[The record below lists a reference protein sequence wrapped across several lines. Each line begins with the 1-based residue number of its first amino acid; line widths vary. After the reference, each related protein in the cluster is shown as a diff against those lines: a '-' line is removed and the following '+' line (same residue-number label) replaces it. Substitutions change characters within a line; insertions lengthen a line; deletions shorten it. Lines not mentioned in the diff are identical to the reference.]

1 MKLTTENWPIL
12 IVSKDWK
19 QENDNGF
26 RLRELEYCLQEK
38 EDCQVI
44 PSFTG
49 VDALDIFY
57 SRADL
62 GTIVI
67 DWDEQQQKI
76 KPLELLE
83 DIRKRNLKIPVIL
96 LTGSANTEFLD
107 EKIIPKI
114 DDCIWKNSDTIEFLA
129 GRIRRHLVRYIKS
142 IMPAFFGNLMKYAH
156 EYKYAWH
163 TPGHLG
169 GQGFLRAPAGVA
181 MYKFFGENT
190 FRSDLSISVPELGS
204 LLDHEGAAGD
214 AEKHSAKVFG
224 SDYTYYVL
232 NGTSTVNQIIWR
244 SRVVPN
250 DIALVDR
257 NCHKSLN
264 YAMVITEAVP
274 IYMIPRRNGRG
285 IIGPVRLSEF
295 SKDSI
300 EKKIDA
306 CPLIPKESKNN
317 RVKMSALTNSTY
329 DGVCYNVPEIKK
341 DLGQKVDNLHFDE
354 AWYAYAAF
362 NPMYK
367 NHFGMAEDELKENHP
382 PIFCSQST
390 HKLLTAFSQASMLHI
405 RNGGTAKVDPVQFN
419 EAYMMHGSTSPQY
432 SMIASLDVAT
442 SMMEDNGNVI
452 IGDIILEAV
461 QLRKQIAKLARD
473 ANRVNDWFFNIWQ
486 MRHIQM
492 EDKKVEFADMDV
504 NYLATHQEPWVFSKK
519 DPWHGFA
526 DMEEN
531 YAMLDPIK
539 LTITTPGIDDG
550 GNFDPVFGIP
560 ASIVTNFL
568 IDNNIV
574 CEKTDYYSFLLLNSL
589 GTTKA
594 KQGSLLTALFKFK
607 HLFDSNAPLS
617 EAAPK
622 LVAAYPEKYGNCTLK
637 EHCLA
642 MHQYIVKHH
651 LLDTMQ
657 KAFEVV
663 PEMVYKPAE
672 AFHKIIAGEYEYV
685 NIGDM
690 AGKIAG
696 VMLVPY
702 PPGIPILMGGERITD
717 DAKAII
723 DYLKR
728 REDFENEFPGYEGD
742 IHGVERVKT
751 SEGTVFR
758 TMCLV

>member
-12 IVSKDWK
+12 IVSNDWK
-19 QENDNGF
+19 QANDNGF
-26 RLRELEYCLQEK
+26 RLRELERNLQEVEGCK
-38 EDCQVI
+38 VI

-49 VDALDIFY
+49 LDALDIFY

-83 DIRKRNLKIPVIL
+83 DIRKRNSKLPVIL
-96 LTGSANTEFLD
+96 LTGSSNTDFLD

-114 DDCIWKNSDTIEFLA
+114 DDCIWKNTDTIEFLA
-129 GRIRRHLVRYIKS
+129 GRIRRHLVRYVKS
-142 IMPAFFGNLMKYAH
+142 IMPAFFGSLMEYAH

-181 MYKFFGENT
+181 MYNFFGENT

-224 SDYTYYVL
+224 ADYTFYVL

-244 SRVVPN
+244 SRVIPN

-295 SKDSI
+295 SKASI
-300 EKKIDA
+300 ENKINS

-329 DGVCYNVPEIKK
+329 DGVCYNVPKIKSN
-341 DLGQKVDNLHFDE
+341 LGEKVDNLHFDE

-367 NHFGMAEDELKENHP
+367 DHFGMAEDEIKEDHP

-405 RNGGTAKVDPVQFN
+405 RNGGKTKVDPVQFN

-442 SMMEDNGNVI
+442 SMMEDNGKVI

-461 QLRKQIAKLARD
+461 QLRKQIAKLSRD
-473 ANRVNDWFFNIWQ
+473 ARRVNDWFFDVWQ
-486 MRHIQM
+486 MRHIKM
-492 EDKKVEFADMDV
+492 NDKLVEFADMDA
-504 NYLATHQEPWVFSKK
+504 NYLATHQEPWIFSKN

-526 DMEEN
+526 DIEED

-539 LTITTPGIDDG
+539 ITITTPGINDG
-550 GNFDPVFGIP
+550 GNFDPIFGIP
-560 ASIVTNFL
+560 AAIVTNFL

-607 HLFDSNAPLS
+607 QLFDSNAPLS

-622 LVAAYPEKYGNCTLK
+622 LVAAYPEKYSNITLK

-642 MHQYIVKHH
+642 MHNYIVKHH

-657 KAFEVV
+657 KAFEAV
-663 PEMVYKPAE
+663 PEMVYKPAD
-672 AFHKIIAGEYEYV
+672 AFHKVIAGEYEYV
-685 NIGDM
+685 KIDDLL
-690 AGKIAG
+690 GKIAG

-717 DAKAII
+717 KSKAII

-728 REDFENEFPGYEGD
+728 REEFENEFPGYEGD
-742 IHGVERVKT
+742 IHGVERVRT
-751 SEGTVFR
+751 PDGVVFK
-758 TMCLV
+758 TMCLK